1 MIAFDYKEAMAQ
13 AKELSQISAEL
24 KTLVN
29 GKLKAQQAE
38 LACAWQGDSANLFFR
53 KTEELFKD
61 LSNTAR
67 MTAGVADAV
76 EVAAKAIKAAE
87 DAAEQLVKTIGL
99 A

>member
-38 LACAWQGDSANLFFR
+38 LVCAWQGDSVNLFFR
-53 KTEELFKD
+53 KTEELLKD

-67 MTAGVADAV
+67 MAAGVADAV